1 MLCLDCPTLC
11 CVLADSVLAWPDIR
25 CDSNYGDGNVVVI
38 LLVFWCKPGARVSD
52 ALKIYSSIWKPQIQ
66 LSMALGWL
74 IMKIPIHISSTC
86 HKQNVNIRAEKSER
100 GRWREIEQRNIR
112 KKRKFGVHESLP
124 MWLATLK
131 LAEGLFWLLDRNLT
145 HLLVNGWW
153 ISNVWQQALQF
164 VSNQYCLHFVYYECS
179 GYDLLH

>member
-86 HKQNVNIRAEKSER
+86 HKQNVNIRAEKKWER
-100 GRWREIEQRNIR
+100 VIERDWTEKHQKEKKVWCPWKSSNVTGNFEAGWRSFLVVGQ
-112 KKRKFGVHESLP
+112 KFDTFIGE
-124 MWLATLK
+124 
-131 LAEGLFWLLDRNLT
+131 
-145 HLLVNGWW
+145 LLVN
-153 ISNVWQQALQF
+153 
-164 VSNQYCLHFVYYECS
+164 
-179 GYDLLH
+179 